1 MSDDRIEPQTFDID
15 EGRDGKT
22 LAAVLRETLPG
33 CSWNQVRAIVGR
45 GHVST
50 DGVVTTDP
58 AARVKLGQRIDLS
71 DRPQKAKAHVIEL
84 LHVDPDVVVVE
95 KPAGLMS
102 VPFEGERDTLLH
114 LATAA
119 LRRRTRKPTPMLR
132 VVHRIDI
139 DTTGVLVFARTKSA
153 ERHLQQQFRVHSVDR
168 RYRALVLG
176 RAQDGTY
183 DTPIVRNRG
192 DGLRGKPRRG
202 TPSGQSPK
210 EAVTHVQVIDVLTVP
225 PSLIVGGESLVVSY
239 VECRLETG
247 RQHQIRIHLSEAGHP
262 LVGEKVYIRDYEG
275 PTVRGF
281 SSGQGR
287 PLLHAARL
295 GFEHPSDGG
304 FQAYVR
310 PLPRD
315 FEGLLDQLERAP
327 EPPNPEERVARS
339 PEQRSPRGTG

>member
-1 MSDDRIEPQTFDID
+1 MSDDRIEPQRFEIDD
-15 EGRDGKT
+15 EGDGKT
-22 LAAVLRETLPG
+22 LAAVLRTMLPG
-33 CSWNQVRAIVGR
+33 RSWNQVRGIVSR
-45 GHVST
+45 GHVRT
-50 DGVVTTDP
+50 DGVVTTDS
-58 AARVKLGQRIDLS
+58 AARVKLGQSIELS
-71 DRPQKAKAHVIEL
+71 PSPQKAKAHVIEL
-84 LHVDPDVVVVE
+84 LHVDRDVVVVD
-95 KPAGLMS
+95 KPAGLIS
-102 VPFEGERDTLLH
+102 VPFSGERETLLH

-132 VVHRIDI
+132 VVQRLDI

-176 RAQDGTY
+176 RAQDATY

-192 DGLRGKPRRG
+192 DGLRGRPRRG
-202 TPSGQSPK
+202 SPKGQNAK
-210 EAVTHVQVIDVLTVP
+210 EAVTHVQVLDVLEVP
-225 PSLIVGGESLVVSY
+225 PSLVVGGESLVVSY

-262 LVGEKVYIRDYEG
+262 LVGEKVYIRDYQG

-281 SSGQGR
+281 TKGQGR

-304 FQAYVR
+304 AQGYVR
-310 PLPRD
+310 PLPAD
-315 FEGLLDQLERAP
+315 FEALLDQLVRAP
-327 EPPNPEERVARS
+327 EAPE
-339 PEQRSPRGTG
+339 PG